1 VRVFYPA
8 SGRQPLRLVIA
19 TIATLALVVVVIGIG
34 TVIDRHGRRDNEGPA
49 AAAPSTPA
57 TSSPGPTAT
66 GTPSGSAA
74 ESAAAA
80 VTDSY
85 YAAVKQGDARA
96 AYRLLC
102 TRQRIG
108 YAGYAARIALNTR
121 TGTGITRFR
130 RTGTG
135 TVQGRLAA
143 VPGEVDLA
151 NGEAT
156 PIVVIL
162 AEQSNVWRVCSS
174 NLGGVLPAPGTTSPG
189 PTQSA
194 SPGAPI

>member
-1 VRVFYPA
+1 VHLFHPG
-8 SGRQPLRLVIA
+8 SGRQPLRLVIS
-19 TIATLALVVVVIGIG
+19 TIATLALVVVVVGIGI
-34 TVIDRHGRRDNEGPA
+34 VIDRHGRRDNEVGA
-49 AAAPSTPA
+49 AAGHSPSA
-57 TSSPGPTAT
+57 SASAGPTAT

-74 ESAAAA
+74 VSAASA

-85 YAAVKQGDARA
+85 YAAVKKGDAHT

-102 TRQRIG
+102 RRQRVG
-108 YAGYAARIALNTR
+108 FAVYAARIALNTR

-130 RTGTG
+130 RTGIG
-135 TVQGRLAA
+135 TVRGRLAA

-151 NGEAT
+151 NGLDT

-162 AEQSNVWRVCSS
+162 AEESNVWRVCSS
-174 NLGGVLPAPGTTSPG
+174 NLGGVLPAPGTPGFGPSP
-189 PTQSA
+189 SA

>member
-1 VRVFYPA
+1 VHRFYPA
-8 SGRQPLRLVIA
+8 SGRQPLRLVVA
-19 TIATLALVVVVIGIG
+19 TIATLALVVVVIGVG
-34 TVIDRHGRRDNEGPA
+34 TVIDRHGRQDNKGPA
-49 AAAPSTPA
+49 PAVQSTSG
-57 TSSPGPTAT
+57 TSSPRPTT
-66 GTPSGSAA
+66 TTPGGSAA
-74 ESAAAA
+74 ASAAAA

-85 YAAVKQGDARA
+85 YTAVKKGDARA

-108 YAGYAARIALNTR
+108 YAVYAARVARNAR

-130 RTGTG
+130 RTGIG

-162 AEQSNVWRVCSS
+162 AEESNVWRVCSS
-174 NLGGVLPAPGTTSPG
+174 NLGGVLPAPGTPPSG

-194 SPGAPI
+194 SPAAPI

>member
-1 VRVFYPA
+1 VSIPDPS
-8 SGRQPLRLVIA
+8 SGRQPLRLVVA
-19 TIATLALVVVVIGIG
+19 TIATLALVVVVVGVGI
-34 TVIDRHGRRDNEGPA
+34 VIDRHGRRDNEGA
-49 AAAPSTPA
+49 GAAAPSTSA

-66 GTPSGSAA
+66 GLPSGSAA
-74 ESAAAA
+74 ESAAAV
-80 VTDSY
+80 VTDRY
-85 YAAVKQGDARA
+85 YAAVKKADART

-102 TRQRIG
+102 ARQRIG
-108 YAGYAARIALNTR
+108 YAVYAARIALNTR

-130 RTGTG
+130 RTGIG
-135 TVQGRLAA
+135 TVSGRLAA

-162 AEQSNVWRVCSS
+162 AEESRVWRVCSS
-174 NLGGVLPAPGTTSPG
+174 NLGGVLPAPGTSSG
-189 PTQSA
+189 PSQSA

>member
-1 VRVFYPA
+1 VHLFHPG

-19 TIATLALVVVVIGIG
+19 TIATLALVVVVVGVG
-34 TVIDRHGRRDNEGPA
+34 VVIDRHGRRDNDGTTA
-49 AAAPSTPA
+49 GVQSTPA

-66 GTPSGSAA
+66 TTPSGSAA
-74 ESAAAA
+74 VSAASA

-85 YAAVKQGDARA
+85 YAAVKKGDARA

-108 YAGYAARIALNTR
+108 YAVYAARIALNTR
-121 TGTGITRFR
+121 TGTGITKFR
-130 RTGTG
+130 RTGIG
-135 TVQGRLAA
+135 TVRSRLAA

-162 AEQSNVWRVCSS
+162 VEESKVWRVCSS
-174 NLGGVLPAPGTTSPG
+174 NLGGVLPAPGTTSSG
-189 PTQSA
+189 PSQSA